1 MKCAI
6 ENTVFLLRLWRIKGH
21 NEMYVYLSHNGKL
34 QSSLFIKYTSILA
47 LMEDMTVSSGSTW
60 YSTLMVKFPNQRH
73 SFS

>member
-47 LMEDMTVSSGSTW
+47 LMAGHDRFQWQYLVQYTDG
-60 YSTLMVKFPNQRH
+60 
-73 SFS
+73 